1 MNHKEKEAHI
11 SWLENLLRDFREA
24 TEKGKK
30 TNSNEER
37 AKSISEIEEIT
48 RRLETYIRNNEDLLE
63 IITGSRIE
71 LARESTGMM
80 WYVLHILKRTFRSP
94 SLPSGKLLKPFFV
107 DFTPFVI
114 KSVTSIPMRLFL
126 KFQLLFS
133 FADFELFL
141 RLF

>member
-71 LARESTGMM
+71 LAREVDWNDVVRPAHFEEDLQESIST
-80 WYVLHILKRTFRSP
+80 
-94 SLPSGKLLKPFFV
+94 
-107 DFTPFVI
+107 
-114 KSVTSIPMRLFL
+114 
-126 KFQLLFS
+126 
-133 FADFELFL
+133 L
-141 RLF
+141 RKTA